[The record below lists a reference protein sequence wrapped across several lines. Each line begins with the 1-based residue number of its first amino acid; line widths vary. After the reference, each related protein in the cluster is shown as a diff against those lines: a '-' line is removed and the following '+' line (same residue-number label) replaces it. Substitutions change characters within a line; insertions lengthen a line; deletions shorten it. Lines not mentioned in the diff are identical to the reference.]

1 MEIIIT
7 ALYWSASVLT
17 VLALATGIG
26 LLLAPAQLRELAR
39 PLDRW
44 RSLRPMLGQLDKP
57 HYTERQLYHRHR
69 LVGGLIVAGAG
80 YTLLRLSGIDHQ
92 ATLALLPDHWDHGLR
107 SLAAANAY
115 WFLLITNLAA
125 LGVGLVVYFRPSLL
139 KHLETRSNHW
149 LSTRQAIKPLDVS
162 HGELNALLWGRPRA
176 TGLFLVLGS
185 LYIWSV
191 LLAYRHGIL

>member
-7 ALYWSASVLT
+7 ALYWSATVLT
-17 VLALATGIG
+17 VLALAIGIG
-26 LLLAPAQLRELAR
+26 LLIAPAQLRELAR

-44 RSLRPMLGQLDKP
+44 RSLRPALGQLDKP
-57 HYTERQLYHRHR
+57 HYIERRLYHRHR

-80 YTLLRLSGIDHQ
+80 YTLLRLSGTDHQ
-92 ATLALLPDHWDHGLR
+92 TTLALLPGDWDHGLR

-115 WFLLITNLAA
+115 WLLLLSNLAA
-125 LGVGLVVYFRPSLL
+125 LGVGLTVYFRPSLL
-139 KHLETRSNHW
+139 KRLETRSNHW

-162 HGELNALLWGRPRA
+162 HGELGARLWSRPRA

-185 LYIWSV
+185 LYIWGV